1 MGLQAIAHETTV
13 SLSGVPRSVRQG
25 RSLGGDLAR
34 TAAAATFLLAFLVGF
49 AHAGSRDDIEFGFPA
64 VEAERIRHQQALE
77 QERDRADKLVR
88 ELASVRAELSA
99 AQRDREHAI
108 GAIELGIRQT
118 HALELERD
126 KVSSLTR
133 DLSFLRAELDAARI
147 AASRAMQIP
156 TADPKQ
162 EPIIE
167 PGARKESTAAELA
180 SLRSDLDVARSAAT
194 EATTALA
201 AEVAQQ
207 QALEVELKQQRDRS
221 EGAVTELTSL
231 KAELETARKAT
242 TDSSKLTAAEATQ
255 KQAMEQELKLQ
266 RDRADAAANEL
277 VTLRA
282 AANTA
287 RAESSDVAKAAAT
300 ELTSLRA
307 ELETARKAT
316 TNSSKAAAAEATK
329 KQALEQE
336 LKLQRDRAD
345 AAANELVT
353 LRAAANTARAESSD
367 VAKAAAAKSER
378 ALAAENELA
387 QQRDRADAASKQLGS
402 IQAEFDAARAASVKA
417 SAAEAEQRQMLERE
431 LGQQRD
437 RADTLARETKSL
449 TSERDDARY
458 AAREAAQAGDAAL
471 AANKKELVKERA
483 KSEGLL
489 RELASARKEVEERS
503 AGLVVAYAEILKVTE
518 LSAMTAKQNDA
529 LAGER
534 ERADTL
540 ARELASTKAK
550 LEQTNGKRPSTN
562 ASASRPPEQTEKGR
576 VADLVSSTEARGRSL
591 EQEAART
598 VASSP
603 QRPPESTR
611 STSQAQ
617 ATDRIPPTDPKV
629 AAVSERTAPTAA
641 ASRSPADE
649 QKLLARANALL
660 RQSDISS
667 ARQLLELALA
677 RGSARAA
684 FMLAET
690 YDPPVL
696 ESWRA
701 RGVTGDPA
709 RARDLYQRAKA
720 GGIDD
725 ADERIKALR

>member
-1 MGLQAIAHETTV
+1 
-13 SLSGVPRSVRQG
+13 
-25 RSLGGDLAR
+25 
-34 TAAAATFLLAFLVGF
+34 
-49 AHAGSRDDIEFGFPA
+49 
-64 VEAERIRHQQALE
+64 
-77 QERDRADKLVR
+77 
-88 ELASVRAELSA
+88 
-99 AQRDREHAI
+99 
-108 GAIELGIRQT
+108 
-118 HALELERD
+118 
-126 KVSSLTR
+126 
-133 DLSFLRAELDAARI
+133 
-147 AASRAMQIP
+147 MQIP
-156 TADPKQ
+156 AADPNQ
-162 EPIIE
+162 APIIE
-167 PGARKESTAAELA
+167 PGASKESTAAELA

-194 EATTALA
+194 EATTALG
-201 AEVAQQ
+201 AEIAQK

-221 EGAVTELTSL
+221 EATVTELTSL
-231 KAELETARKAT
+231 KAELETARTAA
-242 TDSSKLTAAEATQ
+242 TDSSKLATAKATQ

-287 RAESSDVAKAAAT
+287 RAET
-300 ELTSLRA
+300 
-307 ELETARKAT
+307 
-316 TNSSKAAAAEATK
+316 
-329 KQALEQE
+329 
-336 LKLQRDRAD
+336 
-345 AAANELVT
+345 
-353 LRAAANTARAESSD
+353 SD

-378 ALAAENELA
+378 ALAAENELT
-387 QQRDRADAASKQLGS
+387 QQRDRADAVSKQLGS
-402 IQAEFDAARAASVKA
+402 VQAEFDAARAVSVKA
-417 SAAEAEQRQMLERE
+417 GAAEAEQRQMLERE

-449 TSERDDARY
+449 TSERDDTRS
-458 AAREAAQAGDAAL
+458 AAREAAQAADAAL
-471 AANKKELVKERA
+471 AANKKQLVKEQA
-483 KSEGLL
+483 KTEGLL

-503 AGLVVAYAEILKVTE
+503 AALVVAYAEILRVTE

-534 ERADTL
+534 ERADALT
-540 ARELASTKAK
+540 RELASTKAK
-550 LEQTNGKRPSTN
+550 LEQTNGKRASTN
-562 ASASRPPEQTEKGR
+562 APASRPPEQTEKGH

-591 EQEAART
+591 EREAART

-611 STSQAQ
+611 STSPAQ

-641 ASRSPADE
+641 PSRSPADE

-660 RQSDISS
+660 RQADISS

-709 RARDLYQRAKA
+709 KARDLYQRAKA

-725 ADERIKALR
+725 ADERIKALK

>member
-1 MGLQAIAHETTV
+1 MGSQAIAHKTTV
-13 SLSGVPRSVRQG
+13 SLSGLPRSARRS
-25 RSLGGDLAR
+25 RSLGGDLAQ
-34 TAAAATFLLAFLVGF
+34 TAAAATFLLALLVGF
-49 AHAGSRDDIEFGFPA
+49 AHAGSRDDIEFGVPA

-77 QERDRADKLVR
+77 QERDRADRLAR

-126 KVSSLTR
+126 KVSNLTR

-156 TADPKQ
+156 AADPRQ
-162 EPIIE
+162 EPIVE
-167 PGARKESTAAELA
+167 PGTRKESTSAELA

-201 AEVAQQ
+201 AEVAQE
-207 QALEVELKQQRDRS
+207 QALEVELKQERDRS
-221 EGAVTELTSL
+221 EATVTELTSL
-231 KAELETARKAT
+231 RTELETARTAAT
-242 TDSSKLTAAEATQ
+242 GSSKLAAAEATQ
-255 KQAMEQELKLQ
+255 KLAMEQELKLQ

-287 RAESSDVAKAAAT
+287 RAATSDVAKM
-300 ELTSLRA
+300 
-307 ELETARKAT
+307 
-316 TNSSKAAAAEATK
+316 
-329 KQALEQE
+329 
-336 LKLQRDRAD
+336 
-345 AAANELVT
+345 
-353 LRAAANTARAESSD
+353 
-367 VAKAAAAKSER
+367 AAAKSEQ

-387 QQRDRADAASKQLGS
+387 QQRDRADAASKQLGV
-402 IQAEFDAARAASVKA
+402 IQAEFDIARAASAKA

-449 TSERDDARY
+449 TSERDNARS
-458 AAREAAQAGDAAL
+458 AAREAAQAADAAL
-471 AANKKELVKERA
+471 AANKKELIKERA
-483 KSEGLL
+483 RSEGLL

-503 AGLVVAYAEILKVTE
+503 AGLVVAYAEILRVTE

-534 ERADTL
+534 ERVDAL
-540 ARELASTKAK
+540 ARKLASTKAK
-550 LEQTNGKRPSTN
+550 LEQADGKRTSTN
-562 ASASRPPEQTEKGR
+562 ASAGRPPEQTEKGR
-576 VADLVSSTEARGRSL
+576 VPDLASSTEARSRSL
-591 EQEAART
+591 EQEATRT
-598 VASSP
+598 VASNL
-603 QRPPESTR
+603 QRPPESAR
-611 STSQAQ
+611 STSQTR

-629 AAVSERTAPTAA
+629 AAVPERTAATAA
-641 ASRSPADE
+641 PSRAPADE

-660 RQSDISS
+660 RQADISS

-709 RARDLYQRAKA
+709 KARDLYQRAKA

-725 ADERIKALR
+725 AEERIKALK

>member
-1 MGLQAIAHETTV
+1 M
-13 SLSGVPRSVRQG
+13 
-25 RSLGGDLAR
+25 
-34 TAAAATFLLAFLVGF
+34 ATFLLALLVGV
-49 AHAGSRDDIEFGFPA
+49 AHAGSRDDIEFGVPA

-77 QERDRADKLVR
+77 QERDRADRLAR
-88 ELASVRAELSA
+88 ELASVRVELSA

-126 KVSSLTR
+126 KVSNLTR

-156 TADPKQ
+156 AADPKQ

-201 AEVAQQ
+201 AEVAQS
-207 QALEVELKQQRDRS
+207 QALEVELKQQRDQFGR
-221 EGAVTELTSL
+221 AVTELTSL
-231 KAELETARKAT
+231 RAELETARTAV
-242 TDSSKLTAAEATQ
+242 TDSSKVAAAEATQ

-266 RDRADAAANEL
+266 RDRADAATNEL

-287 RAESSDVAKAAAT
+287 RAET
-300 ELTSLRA
+300 
-307 ELETARKAT
+307 
-316 TNSSKAAAAEATK
+316 
-329 KQALEQE
+329 
-336 LKLQRDRAD
+336 
-345 AAANELVT
+345 
-353 LRAAANTARAESSD
+353 SD

-458 AAREAAQAGDAAL
+458 AVREAAQAADAAL

-503 AGLVVAYAEILKVTE
+503 AGLVVAYAEILRVTE
-518 LSAMTAKQNDA
+518 LSEMTAKQNDA

-534 ERADTL
+534 ERADAL

-562 ASASRPPEQTEKGR
+562 ASAGRPPEQTEKGR

-617 ATDRIPPTDPKV
+617 AADRIPPADPKV
-629 AAVSERTAPTAA
+629 AAVPERTAPTATP
-641 ASRSPADE
+641 SRPPAEE

-725 ADERIKALR
+725 ADERIKALK

>member
-13 SLSGVPRSVRQG
+13 SLSGIPRSVRQG
-25 RSLGGDLAR
+25 RSLGRGLAR
-34 TAAAATFLLAFLVGF
+34 TAAAATFLLALLVGF
-49 AHAGSRDDIEFGFPA
+49 AHAGSRDDIEFGVPA

-77 QERDRADKLVR
+77 QERDRADRLAR
-88 ELASVRAELSA
+88 ELAGVRAELSV

-126 KVSSLTR
+126 KVSNLTR
-133 DLSFLRAELDAARI
+133 DLSFLKAELDAARI
-147 AASRAMQIP
+147 VASRAMQIP
-156 TADPKQ
+156 AADPKQ

-231 KAELETARKAT
+231 RAELEAARKAT
-242 TDSSKLTAAEATQ
+242 SDSSKAAAAEATQ

-287 RAESSDVAKAAAT
+287 RAESSDVAKAAA
-300 ELTSLRA
+300 
-307 ELETARKAT
+307 
-316 TNSSKAAAAEATK
+316 
-329 KQALEQE
+329 
-336 LKLQRDRAD
+336 
-345 AAANELVT
+345 
-353 LRAAANTARAESSD
+353 
-367 VAKAAAAKSER
+367 AKSDR

-402 IQAEFDAARAASVKA
+402 IRAEFDAARAASVKA

-458 AAREAAQAGDAAL
+458 AAREATQAADAAL

-503 AGLVVAYAEILKVTE
+503 AGLVVAYAEILRVTE

-529 LAGER
+529 LAAER
-534 ERADTL
+534 ERADAL

-562 ASASRPPEQTEKGR
+562 ASGSRPPEQTEKGR

-629 AAVSERTAPTAA
+629 AAVPERTAPTAA
-641 ASRSPADE
+641 PPRSPADE